1 MSELEFDEKQL
12 LLLSRIKNFAKQ
24 IEDKSFLRF
33 FNSSLLAKQ
42 GIYLYGNVG
51 NGKTALMQHFFQI
64 LQIKKL
70 MIHYQNFMQSVH
82 QDIYQLQNKSK
93 SKNNIIKSIA
103 TNYAKQAEVICIDE
117 FEIKDITDAMIIG
130 PLLLELIKCKVFI
143 FITSNIKP
151 EDLYKDGLQRNSFLP
166 IIKEIYQRFEV
177 MHLDS
182 DHDYRLDKIRPLRKP
197 AYAEEFEGDA
207 SPRTAAYSNVR
218 EDSSTASLS
227 KLPAEVEFPKRYI
240 MQMTSRRIIHPINE
254 HNKLEIRQ
262 LISKLN
268 NNNRLVPKDIAVFGR
283 KISFK
288 MAGEK
293 ILVTDFEELFV
304 RELGYVDYVHIC
316 QKFSVIIV
324 ENIRIIS
331 SDNTD
336 LAVRFINFV
345 DNAYFYKVVLF
356 MTLQDEPVKIYQ
368 NGLRGDEFKRTISR
382 LHEMNSDSYVN

>member
-12 LLLSRIKNFAKQ
+12 LLLGRIKNFAKQ

-51 NGKTALMQHFFQI
+51 NGKTVLMQHFFQI

-70 MIHYQNFMQSVH
+70 MIHYQNFMQLIH
-82 QDIYQLQNKSK
+82 QDIYQLQDKSK
-93 SKNNIIKSIA
+93 SRNNIIKKIA
-103 TNYAKQAEVICIDE
+103 ANYAKQAEVICIDE

-143 FITSNIKP
+143 FITSNTKP

-182 DHDYRLDKIRPLRKP
+182 NHDYRLDKIIHM
-197 AYAEEFEGDA
+197 
-207 SPRTAAYSNVR
+207 SN
-218 EDSSTASLS
+218 
-227 KLPAEVEFPKRYI
+227 
-240 MQMTSRRIIHPINE
+240 RRIIYPINE
-254 HNKLEIRQ
+254 DNKLEIQ
-262 LISKLN
+262 NLINKLN
-268 NNNRLVPKDIAVFGR
+268 NNNQLVPKDITVFGR

-293 ILVTDFEELFV
+293 VLVTDFEELFV
-304 RELGYVDYVHIC
+304 RELCYVDYVHIC
-316 QKFSVIIV
+316 QRFPIIIV

-336 LAVRFINFV
+336 LAVRFINLV

-368 NGLRGDEFKRTISR
+368 NGVRSNEFKRTISR
-382 LHEMNSDSYVN
+382 LHEMNSGSYVN

>member
-1 MSELEFDEKQL
+1 MSELKFDEKQL
-12 LLLSRIKNFAKQ
+12 LLLSRIKSFVKQ
-24 IEDKSFLRF
+24 IENKSFFRF
-33 FNSSLLAKQ
+33 FNSNLLAKQ

-51 NGKTALMQHFFQI
+51 NGKTLLMQHFFQI

-82 QDIYQLQNKSK
+82 KDIYQLQGKLK

-103 TNYAKQAEVICIDE
+103 ANYAKQAEVICIDE

-130 PLLLELIKCKVFI
+130 QLLLELMKCKVFI
-143 FITSNIKP
+143 FITSNTKP

-177 MHLDS
+177 IHLDS
-182 DHDYRLDKIRPLRKP
+182 EHDYRLDKVI
-197 AYAEEFEGDA
+197 
-207 SPRTAAYSNVR
+207 
-218 EDSSTASLS
+218 
-227 KLPAEVEFPKRYI
+227 
-240 MQMTSRRIIHPINE
+240 QMTNKRIIYPINE
-254 HNKLEIRQ
+254 NNKLETQ
-262 LISKLN
+262 ELISKLN
-268 NNNRLVPKDIAVFGR
+268 HNNQLVPKDITVFGR

-293 ILVTDFEELFV
+293 ILVTNFEELFV
-304 RELGYVDYVHIC
+304 RELGYVDYVDIC

-324 ENIRIIS
+324 ENISIIS
-331 SDNTD
+331 PDNTD

-368 NGLRGDEFKRTISR
+368 NGLRSDEFKRTISR
-382 LHEMNSDSYVN
+382 LHEMNSGSYVN